1 MCCTDTQWEEPE
13 DFQPLVQPTPPSS
26 TAQETPSKQGDDDDG
41 DSPGASRGGE
51 QAGKKRVVEERG
63 QLEEEERGQLEGE
76 ESDPPAAKRRPQ
88 GPYGA
93 WTTIAVR

>member
-1 MCCTDTQWEEPE
+1 MCCTETQWEEPE
-13 DFQPLVQPTPPSS
+13 NFQPLVQPTPPSS
-26 TAQETPSKQGDDDDG
+26 TAQETPCKQGGDDG

-63 QLEEEERGQLEGE
+63 QLEGE
-76 ESDPPAAKRRPQ
+76 ESGPPAAKRRPQ